1 MYKNKKEI
9 FLVIFMFSLLTVFAF
24 GYKFLKNKNEEKYK
38 ISETNNKEDD
48 EKNKNKEN
56 IGNII
61 YVHIDGEVNKPNLY
75 EMKNT
80 DRIKDLIEKA
90 GGLTK
95 DADKS
100 KINLAVK
107 LKDEMKVHIYKIGEI
122 INNKDSTT
130 EDSSNKPNLYE
141 MKNTDRIKDLIEKAG
156 GLTKDADKSKI
167 NLAVKLKDEMKV
179 HIYKIGEI
187 INNKDSTTEDSSNS
201 SSSTDKVININ
212 TANEQELCKL
222 TGIGT
227 TKAKAII
234 EYRKKEK
241 FSKPEDIT
249 KVSGIGKKTF
259 EKIKDQISV
268 D

>member
-130 EDSSNKPNLYE
+130 EDSSN
-141 MKNTDRIKDLIEKAG
+141 
-156 GLTKDADKSKI
+156 
-167 NLAVKLKDEMKV
+167 
-179 HIYKIGEI
+179 
-187 INNKDSTTEDSSNS
+187 S

-249 KVSGIGKKTF
+249 KVLGIGKKTF

>member
-24 GYKFLKNKNEEKYK
+24 GYKFLKSKNEEKYK

-61 YVHIDGEVNKPNLY
+61 YVHIDGEV
-75 EMKNT
+75 
-80 DRIKDLIEKA
+80 
-90 GGLTK
+90 
-95 DADKS
+95 
-100 KINLAVK
+100 
-107 LKDEMKVHIYKIGEI
+107 
-122 INNKDSTT
+122 
-130 EDSSNKPNLYE
+130 NKPNLYE

>member
-9 FLVIFMFSLLTVFAF
+9 FLVIFMFSLLTVFSF

-61 YVHIDGEVNKPNLY
+61 YVHIDGEV
-75 EMKNT
+75 
-80 DRIKDLIEKA
+80 
-90 GGLTK
+90 
-95 DADKS
+95 
-100 KINLAVK
+100 
-107 LKDEMKVHIYKIGEI
+107 
-122 INNKDSTT
+122 
-130 EDSSNKPNLYE
+130 NKPNLYE

>member
-24 GYKFLKNKNEEKYK
+24 GYKFFKNKNEEKYK

-56 IGNII
+56 IGNVI

-107 LKDEMKVHIYKIGEI
+107 LKDEMKVHIYKIGET

-130 EDSSNKPNLYE
+130 EDL
-141 MKNTDRIKDLIEKAG
+141 
-156 GLTKDADKSKI
+156 
-167 NLAVKLKDEMKV
+167 
-179 HIYKIGEI
+179 
-187 INNKDSTTEDSSNS
+187 SNS

>member
-107 LKDEMKVHIYKIGEI
+107 LKDEMKVHIYKIGE
-122 INNKDSTT
+122 T
-130 EDSSNKPNLYE
+130 
-141 MKNTDRIKDLIEKAG
+141 
-156 GLTKDADKSKI
+156 
-167 NLAVKLKDEMKV
+167 
-179 HIYKIGEI
+179 

>member
-24 GYKFLKNKNEEKYK
+24 GYKFFKNKNEEKYK

-61 YVHIDGEVNKPNLY
+61 YVHIDGEV
-75 EMKNT
+75 
-80 DRIKDLIEKA
+80 
-90 GGLTK
+90 
-95 DADKS
+95 
-100 KINLAVK
+100 
-107 LKDEMKVHIYKIGEI
+107 
-122 INNKDSTT
+122 
-130 EDSSNKPNLYE
+130 NKPNLYE

>member
-24 GYKFLKNKNEEKYK
+24 GYKFFKNKNEEKYK

-48 EKNKNKEN
+48 EKNKEN

-61 YVHIDGEVNKPNLY
+61 YVHIDGEV
-75 EMKNT
+75 
-80 DRIKDLIEKA
+80 
-90 GGLTK
+90 
-95 DADKS
+95 
-100 KINLAVK
+100 
-107 LKDEMKVHIYKIGEI
+107 
-122 INNKDSTT
+122 
-130 EDSSNKPNLYE
+130 NKPNLYE